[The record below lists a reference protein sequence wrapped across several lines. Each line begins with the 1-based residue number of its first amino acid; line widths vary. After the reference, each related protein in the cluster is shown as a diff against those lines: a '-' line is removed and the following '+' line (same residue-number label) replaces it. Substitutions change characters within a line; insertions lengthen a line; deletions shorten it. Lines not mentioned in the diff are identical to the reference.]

1 MRGGATLYYSRGV
14 SQIHA
19 SSKGK
24 ETDLFDYCQGV
35 GCSVE
40 SQIIG
45 RLLWI
50 GVSIEEVSRRELDS
64 WAGVL

>member
-1 MRGGATLYYSRGV
+1 MRGGVTLYYSRGV

-19 SSKGK
+19 SSKGQ
-24 ETDLFDYCQGV
+24 ETDLFDDWQGV

-45 RLLWI
+45 NLLWI
-50 GVSIEEVSRRELDS
+50 GVSMEEVSGRELDS